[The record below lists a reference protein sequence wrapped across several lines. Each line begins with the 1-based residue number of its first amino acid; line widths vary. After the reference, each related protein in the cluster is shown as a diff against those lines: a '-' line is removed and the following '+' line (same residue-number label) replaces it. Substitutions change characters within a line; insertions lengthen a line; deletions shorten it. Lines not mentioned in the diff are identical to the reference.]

1 MINLNFLP
9 SGQHIFVHAK
19 IKNFS
24 KNFSSYRD
32 ASLKLIDFFLK
43 TKPKSIV
50 IPTFTY
56 SFTKTKIF
64 SQKDSVSE
72 VGRFSEEIRKSSNF
86 SNRTLDP
93 IFSILDLLNYGF
105 NKKEIIKE
113 SFGIDSVFSDFEK
126 LNGIVINFDLDEIVS
141 SQIHYFEKKFQ
152 INYRSNKKF
161 TGEILFN
168 EKEKFKVE
176 YTFFCRDLENNY
188 SWNRKKVKNDLI
200 DSKILKENVLDD
212 YKIDWFYT
220 QELGNFLNKKIKE
233 NEKYLL
239 S

>member
-1 MINLNFLP
+1 MINSNFLP

-24 KNFSSYRD
+24 KNFPSYRD
-32 ASLKLIDFFLK
+32 ASLKLLDFLLK

-56 SFTKTKIF
+56 SFTKTKLF

-72 VGRFSEEIRKSSNF
+72 VGRFSEEIRKSTNF

-105 NKKEIIKE
+105 NKNEIIKE
-113 SFGIDSVFSDFEK
+113 SFGVNSVFSDFEK
-126 LNGIVINFDLDEIVS
+126 LNGIVINFDLDQIVS
-141 SQIHYFEKKFQ
+141 SQIHYFEKKFR
-152 INYRSNKKF
+152 IKYRSNKKF

-168 EKEKFKVE
+168 KKEKFKVE
-176 YTFFCRDLENNY
+176 YTFFCRNLEKNY
-188 SWNRKKVKNDLI
+188 FWNRKKVKNDLI

>member
-1 MINLNFLP
+1 
-9 SGQHIFVHAK
+9 
-19 IKNFS
+19 
-24 KNFSSYRD
+24 
-32 ASLKLIDFFLK
+32 
-43 TKPKSIV
+43 
-50 IPTFTY
+50 
-56 SFTKTKIF
+56 
-64 SQKDSVSE
+64 
-72 VGRFSEEIRKSSNF
+72 
-86 SNRTLDP
+86 
-93 IFSILDLLNYGF
+93 ILDLLNYGF
-105 NKKEIIKE
+105 NKNEIIKE
-113 SFGIDSVFSDFEK
+113 SFGVNSVFSDFEK
-126 LNGIVINFDLDEIVS
+126 LNGIVINFDLDQIVS

-152 INYRSNKKF
+152 IKYRSNKKF

-168 EKEKFKVE
+168 KKEKFKVE
-176 YTFFCRDLENNY
+176 YTFFCRNLEKNY